1 MKTTGIHISME
12 LCPFCESEGMIIEN
26 DYYDGCPWYHAEC
39 SKCDCVLTDSR
50 DTMQQAINAW
60 NKRG

>member
-1 MKTTGIHISME
+1 ME